1 MTPSA
6 VGIVR
11 RVLFEMLHGSPVP
24 VFRYLPAAANDVPC
38 LAVGRPTLT
47 VDTETSALA
56 ALSVPV
62 FAIGTTAADDL
73 AQEELD
79 ALGDLLLARFWSPP
93 PVEGLRV
100 HLTDLDPGT
109 VDVAGT
115 TFPVYSATVAVR
127 LSFC

>member
-1 MTPSA
+1 VTAAA
-6 VGIVR
+6 VGLVR
-11 RVLFEMLHGSPVP
+11 RVLWEMLRDAPVP
-24 VFRYLPAAANDVPC
+24 ALRYLPGSADFVPC
-38 LAVGRPTLT
+38 LAVGRPTLA

-56 ALSVPV
+56 ALTVPV
-62 FAIGTTAADDL
+62 FALGSVVGDDQ

-109 VDVAGT
+109 VDVAGVT
-115 TFPVYSATVAVR
+115 VPVYTAAVSVR
-127 LSFC
+127 LAFC